1 MRYLTTTFLIYSTIL
16 SQEVVT
22 GYWNSLSTHVT
33 VGVPLLDDET
43 LIRGRIQLKVSFNGG
58 NSFVDLGEKAII
70 EKGDIDDLK
79 QVSVPADIFENMAG
93 FQEGVKAKFIA
104 QVWDRAG
111 NSVTG
116 SVSDSVLTV
125 D

>member
-70 EKGDIDDLK
+70 EKANMYPGIAKARIKAQLK
-79 QVSVPADIFENMAG
+79 KLLNGKS
-93 FQEGVKAKFIA
+93 
-104 QVWDRAG
+104 
-111 NSVTG
+111 
-116 SVSDSVLTV
+116 
-125 D
+125 